1 MKSRVRIQGHSY
13 NECLLLLLPLLNGRS
28 LPLFQFLSAISR
40 LSWLLI
46 RFPFVSRGH
55 FASRRR
61 VCFRIRGCIRYFRSS
76 FRLVTRIS
84 IQRSGLI
91 ESVSYRDNNKQP
103 CIHIRTYMYTHVH
116 IYAHASVS
124 T

>member
-1 MKSRVRIQGHSY
+1 MPSPAVAFVEWKKPST
-13 NECLLLLLPLLNGRS
+13 LPVPFFHIS
-28 LPLFQFLSAISR
+28 SFLATYP
-40 LSWLLI
+40 
-46 RFPFVSRGH
+46 FPFVSRGR

-91 ESVSYRDNNKQP
+91 ETVSYRDNNKQP